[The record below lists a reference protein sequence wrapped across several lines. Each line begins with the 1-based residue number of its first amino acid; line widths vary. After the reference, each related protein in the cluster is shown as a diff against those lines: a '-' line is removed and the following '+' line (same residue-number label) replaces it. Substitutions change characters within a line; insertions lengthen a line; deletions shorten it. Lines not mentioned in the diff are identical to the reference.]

1 MSRGSVL
8 RASPIRFCWS
18 GGFFSRHCHIS
29 LALIVRIGP
38 FVSASALRHVFS
50 TNLPKIN
57 EQLINKIGVR
67 VDSPPRPVKIPPVEQ
82 VIKGYGQDVLLNWG
96 GKKRRRYRATAR
108 SSIWFAFPLQERNAT
123 LRRWPRGGRL
133 RRVAAYLTVTPKNA
147 EQTRAEMIEY
157 ITNMACV
164 QSLLRITCPLLTI
177 RPTAPCPCP
186 ADGNADTEVLNFLV
200 GMLCLKDA
208 A

>member
-8 RASPIRFCWS
+8 HASPIRFCWS
-18 GGFFSRHCHIS
+18 GGFFFRHCHIS

-57 EQLINKIGVR
+57 KQLINNIGVH
-67 VDSPPRPVKIPPVEQ
+67 VDSPSSAYKDTPCRAGN
-82 VIKGYGQDVLLNWG
+82 KGIWAGCFTELG

-108 SSIWFAFPLQERNAT
+108 SSIWFAFPLQECNAT

-133 RRVAAYLTVTPKNA
+133 QRVPHCNDEERVIHYEHGLCPIPSAHHVSSVDHSSDCTVSVFS
-147 EQTRAEMIEY
+147 Q
-157 ITNMACV
+157 
-164 QSLLRITCPLLTI
+164 
-177 RPTAPCPCP
+177 
-186 ADGNADTEVLNFLV
+186 
-200 GMLCLKDA
+200 
-208 A
+208 